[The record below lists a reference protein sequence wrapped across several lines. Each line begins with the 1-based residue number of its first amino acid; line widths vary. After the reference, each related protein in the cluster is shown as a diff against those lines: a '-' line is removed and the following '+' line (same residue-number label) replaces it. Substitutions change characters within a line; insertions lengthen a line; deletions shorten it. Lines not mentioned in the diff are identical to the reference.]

1 MSALCDVALVFG
13 LTLSGLCVQP
23 EAPAVEPLPEDDAAA
38 WAVPAPPPPPAPPP
52 APAAPK
58 MPPIIIKQAPPPP
71 APAPPPPAPEPAPP
85 PPPAP
90 DPVQVALEAAW
101 ARPGPRLAAL
111 EPEITMPAAP
121 AMPPMR
127 GGMAAP
133 SPSDMGALD
142 LETPAEANYEGPRR
156 TSTRPVN
163 NERIITADR
172 YVTGILETGINSQ
185 VGGDDTGTVVVQTA
199 RDVFGYHGRKVL
211 LPKGSRM
218 ICNYEAP
225 EDMGST
231 RLPITCERVLIAGH
245 RAEIRELDSL
255 LTDQQGRAGI
265 TGEVDNRFGERYG
278 TAFLLTGIATGVRFA
293 NTLTQSGDDAS
304 LSAQSTEEASAE
316 LSNRLGEIT
325 ANVLEQTLDL
335 KPIITV
341 PQGTRINIRP
351 ATDWYIA
358 EVE

>member
-1 MSALCDVALVFG
+1 V
-13 LTLSGLCVQP
+13 
-23 EAPAVEPLPEDDAAA
+23 
-38 WAVPAPPPPPAPPP
+38 
-52 APAAPK
+52 K
-58 MPPIIIKQAPPPP
+58 
-71 APAPPPPAPEPAPP
+71 
-85 PPPAP
+85 
-90 DPVQVALEAAW
+90 VALEAAW

-111 EPEITMPAAP
+111 GPEVPAPGAPVMP
-121 AMPPMR
+121 PPMR
-127 GGMAAP
+127 GGTAAP
-133 SPSDMGALD
+133 SPADMGALD
-142 LETPAEANYEGPRR
+142 LETPVEADYEGPRR
-156 TSTRPVN
+156 TSTRPVD

-185 VGGDDTGTVVVQTA
+185 VGGDETGTVVVQTA

-245 RAEIRELDSL
+245 RAEIRELESL

-278 TAFLLTGIATGVRFA
+278 TAFLLTGIATAVRFA
-293 NTLTQSGDDAS
+293 NTLTQSAEDAS
-304 LSAQSTEEASAE
+304 LSEKSTEEASAE

-341 PQGTRINIRP
+341 PQGTRVNIRP